1 MVYNLSIDKETTMG
15 YYKDITLQVD
25 EMYADGFT
33 PIEISERTGLSFEE
47 VVEILN
53 MLEEFTE

>member
-1 MVYNLSIDKETTMG
+1 MG
-15 YYKDITLQVD
+15 YYKNIVIEVD

-33 PIEISERTGLSFEE
+33 PLEIAERTGLSFEE

-53 MLEEFTE
+53 MLEESVE

>member
-1 MVYNLSIDKETTMG
+1 MG
-15 YYKDITLQVD
+15 YYKNILFEVD
-25 EMYADGFT
+25 DLYADGFT

-53 MLEEFTE
+53 LLEETE

>member
-1 MVYNLSIDKETTMG
+1 MG